1 MMVFQFVT
9 DNSAIQR
16 KVTECLMALKD
27 DLVKVINHVWLAS
40 VFNIKYDELLFT
52 NKWVA
57 ILLYLSILQDM
68 LCVIAH
74 GTPNAR
80 LPAANLLFYYWP
92 SLNPT
97 PVDRRNILSKFNT
110 SPTWTPPMC
119 CSPDCQV
126 SKVFEWNLSN
136 LQFYI
141 KSYFDHYS
149 TSKLKEILV
158 TGKQYNCNWSWSQ
171 RICQR
176 IE

>member
-1 MMVFQFVT
+1 MNESGEGIQNSVALADSILSRSSYASYSASAILMMVFQFVT

-27 DLVKVINHVWLAS
+27 DLVKVINHVWFAS
-40 VFNIKYDELLFT
+40 LFNIKYDELIFT

-57 ILLYLSILQDM
+57 IYLYLSILKDM

-126 SKVFEWNLSN
+126 SKVFE
-136 LQFYI
+136 
-141 KSYFDHYS
+141 
-149 TSKLKEILV
+149 
-158 TGKQYNCNWSWSQ
+158 
-171 RICQR
+171 
-176 IE
+176 